1 MFCEFEESERMDDVY
16 MCVNLDYWGK
26 TEKKEKGEW
35 AILDSVY
42 TRAGIHPK
50 FFKVEVERG
59 VRWKVFDQGG
69 GWIQGWR
76 VESKMFFFFTIY
88 YKLN

>member
-42 TRAGIHPK
+42 THFADSFTLDSQVAWCEVSRTCCDMGKTAERKRSRTAENSI
-50 FFKVEVERG
+50 KV
-59 VRWKVFDQGG
+59 
-69 GWIQGWR
+69 
-76 VESKMFFFFTIY
+76 
-88 YKLN
+88 N